1 MNRFPTLS
9 ARILLVDPEGPQPCP
24 DRSVLDV
31 ILERGASICTRVTSH
46 VEALRCLRSGAAIDL
61 VIVVPGAS
69 LPTYLS
75 LCRSIKFDVRS
86 AFVPV
91 IFALGPQD
99 PERCVDALEAGVD
112 DCFRL
117 SAPPKEIALRL
128 LKAVRARRATN
139 SLEDANAVITAL
151 ANAIEGR
158 DTYTCGHVE
167 RVATYSME
175 IGKRVGVDAE
185 GVSTLRRGGVVHDI
199 GKVGIP
205 DHILNK
211 PGKLTEQ
218 EMEVVRRHPVI
229 GHDILRPLRTF
240 GDVLPIVRWHH
251 EQPNGNGYPDG
262 LKGDQLPLLP
272 RIVAV
277 ADCFDA
283 ITTDRPYRPALPPSE
298 CKDILACS
306 AENGDLDAQLVATL
320 LTILEEGIASFD
332 DTDEGWGKRERLAVT
347 AAQV

>member
-1 MNRFPTLS
+1 MSRLPVLS
-9 ARILLVDPEGPQPCP
+9 ARVLLVDPEGSQPCP
-24 DRSVLDV
+24 DRSALDA
-31 ILERGASICTRVTSH
+31 ILERGASLCTRVTSH

-91 IFALGPQD
+91 IFALAPQD
-99 PERCVDALEAGVD
+99 AERCADALEAGVD
-112 DCFRL
+112 DCFKL

-128 LKAVRARRATN
+128 LRAVRARRATD
-139 SLEDANAVITAL
+139 SLEDANVVITAL

-175 IGKRVGVDAE
+175 IGKRVGLDAE
-185 GVSTLRRGGVVHDI
+185 AVSTLRRGGIVHDI
-199 GKVGIP
+199 GKVGVP

-211 PGKLTEQ
+211 PGKLTE
-218 EMEVVRRHPVI
+218 EETEIVRRHPVI
-229 GHDILRPLRTF
+229 GHDILRPLHTF
-240 GDVLPIVRWHH
+240 GAVLPIVRWHH

-283 ITTDRPYRPALPPSE
+283 IITDRSYRPAMPASE
-298 CKDILACS
+298 CKDVLLS
-306 AENGDLDAQLVATL
+306 RAENGDLDAKLVDTL
-320 LTILEEGIASFD
+320 LTILDQGTASLD
-332 DTDEGWGKRERLAVT
+332 DTDQRWGTRERLAVT
-347 AAQV
+347 AAQA